1 MKGEIII
8 VTLFIRCRKELK
20 ERIRLFSKEEGISIN
35 KMVIKLLELGILKY
49 IEGGMRKNEND
60 IK

>member
-1 MKGEIII
+1 M

-20 ERIRLFSKEEGISIN
+20 NRIILFSKEEGMTIN
-35 KMVIKLLELGILKY
+35 KMAIKLIELGILSY
-49 IEGGMRKNEND
+49 IKGGMKNNEDD